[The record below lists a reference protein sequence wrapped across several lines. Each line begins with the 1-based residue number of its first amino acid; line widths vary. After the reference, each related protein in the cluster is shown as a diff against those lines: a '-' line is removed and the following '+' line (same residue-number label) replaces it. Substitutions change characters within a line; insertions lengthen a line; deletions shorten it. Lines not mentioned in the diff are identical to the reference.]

1 MNRELYALERRRQ
14 RTRDL
19 KAALAL
25 AIWGSGCYLLY
36 VAWHARTGWSEP
48 YADAIGTALY
58 LVTFFYLFAFWPIL
72 TAVEKL
78 FGGLRARSGGRQPDQ
93 RRQILGRDGAKGRRR
108 RQLARRRLVVEADRG
123 GDEGRPVGLAGSS
136 AASRRPHRS

>member
-1 MNRELYALERRRQ
+1 MPATGAQERGGSMNREFYALERRRQ
-14 RTRDL
+14 RRRDL

-25 AIWGSGCYLLY
+25 AIWAGGCYLLY
-36 VAWHARTGWSEP
+36 VAWHARISWSER

-78 FGGLRARSGGRQPDQ
+78 FGGRRAPQE
-93 RRQILGRDGAKGRRR
+93 GASPTSA
-108 RQLARRRLVVEADRG
+108 AR
-123 GDEGRPVGLAGSS
+123 SS
-136 AASRRPHRS
+136 AATARKAAGGDSSPGGGS

>member
-1 MNRELYALERRRQ
+1 MPATGAQERGGSMNREFYALERRRQ
-14 RTRDL
+14 RRRDL

-25 AIWGSGCYLLY
+25 AIWAGGCYLLY
-36 VAWHARTGWSEP
+36 VAWHARISWSER

-78 FGGLRARSGGRQPDQ
+78 FGA
-93 RRQILGRDGAKGRRR
+93 
-108 RQLARRRLVVEADRG
+108 LARAPQ
-123 GDEGRPVGLAGSS
+123 EGASPTSAASSS
-136 AASRRPHRS
+136 AATPRNVAGGDSSPGAGS